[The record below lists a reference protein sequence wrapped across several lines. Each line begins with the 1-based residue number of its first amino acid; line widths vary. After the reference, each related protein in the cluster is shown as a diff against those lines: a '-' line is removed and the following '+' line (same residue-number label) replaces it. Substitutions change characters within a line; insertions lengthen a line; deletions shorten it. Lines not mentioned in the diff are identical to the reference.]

1 MTEARVALV
10 TGANKGIGR
19 EIARQLAA
27 LGCRVWLGARNHD
40 LGAAAVAALRAE
52 GGDVHH
58 LKLDVT
64 DNESVCAA
72 AARVAEHADRLD
84 ILVNNA
90 GIAMDAGALPSELD
104 LRRMQAMY
112 EVNVFGAVRVTQ
124 AFLPLLRAAPAGRVV
139 MMSSG
144 LGSLGNQSDPTY
156 EFVGYNSL
164 GYNSS
169 KAALNAVTVV
179 FAKELAGTFIKVNA
193 ADPGRTATDLNQH
206 RGPRSVAQGAA
217 IAIRLATLPPDGPTG
232 GFFNDSGRV
241 NW

>member
-1 MTEARVALV
+1 MNDAPVALV

-27 LGCRVWLGARNHD
+27 RGCRVWLGARNSE
-40 LGAAAVAALRAE
+40 LGVAAVATLRAE
-52 GGDVHH
+52 GSDVHH
-58 LKLDVT
+58 LPLDVT
-64 DNESVCAA
+64 DDASVHAA
-72 AARVAEHADRLD
+72 AAMVAEHTERLD

-90 GIAMDAGALPSELD
+90 GISLDAGALPSQLD
-104 LRRMQAMY
+104 LRRMHAIY
-112 EVNVFGAVRVTQ
+112 DVNVFGAVRVTQ
-124 AFLPLLRAAPAGRVV
+124 AFLPRLLAAPAGRIV

-144 LGSLGNQSDPTY
+144 LGSLGNQSDPTF
-156 EFVGYNSL
+156 EFARYNSL

-179 FAKELAGTFIKVNA
+179 FAKELAGTSIKVNA

-217 IAIRLATLPPDGPTG
+217 IAVRLATLPPDGPTG
-232 GFFNDSGRV
+232 GFFNDSGPV
-241 NW
+241 P